1 MILSRALLLATT
13 LVASYVALS
22 AVASALVALLW
33 KAGWLDWSDI
43 PARARA
49 GRLATLR
56 LLPPSVGAI
65 VTFFFVFLLFLARE
79 PVHDS
84 ERVGPALLL
93 VALIGLGLVARS
105 LVTAQRIVLN
115 TRDIKRAWLAGASPL

>member
-56 LLPPSVGAI
+56 LLPPSVVAI
-65 VTFFFVFLLFLARE
+65 VTIFFVFPLFLALA

-84 ERVGPALLL
+84 ERVGP
-93 VALIGLGLVARS
+93 GLRLFPVLCLRFVARAR
-105 LVTAQRIVLN
+105 V
-115 TRDIKRAWLAGASPL
+115 